1 MPDKLVINYMLELI
15 YKSNAILDLIN
26 PTDSLK
32 LMEMSIN
39 KNDIMRKS
47 NYQCF
52 TFIIVDKSK
61 LVIIKLDKMYLVIP
75 MTITKVE
82 TKLRNVLINEK
93 PKMEGLARF
102 LNFYLNT
109 FVSPVQSSA
118 TTTTIKEK
126 KQVVPSDAKKV

>member
-52 TFIIVDKSK
+52 TTIIVDKSK

-109 FVSPVQSSA
+109 FVSPV
-118 TTTTIKEK
+118 
-126 KQVVPSDAKKV
+126 